1 MRERRRTFYVQAE
14 IRAVIVVVRL
24 PRDFGRDIEIFSDRR
39 RGRLPFEASARP
51 RIGAGYFTVAHGP
64 SEINHRQQVA
74 QREDGSSGSGHHIE
88 HLKFRRIAG
97 VAARHAQ
104 IAENELREK
113 GEIEAQEKGN
123 RSDAS
128 QKFRIQLAGNLGPPV
143 VQTADVTHHRAT
155 DHDVVE
161 VGDDEIGIVEMN
173 VQAETREEETGEAA
187 NEKKTDEAEG
197 VQHRSVVGNGT
208 FVERGGPVED
218 FDGRGNGDQ
227 IAEQREGKRSVGGL
241 ASEEHV
247 VGPDKE
253 ADYGDGDTGAGDK
266 RIAKDGL
273 AREGGNDF
281 ADDAHGRQNH
291 NVDGRMRVKPKQ
303 VLEENGVAAKL
314 RIEEAEVKHAL
325 HAGQQ
330 QSDGNHGCAQDE
342 NDAGGVLR
350 PDEERQA
357 EPGHARRAHGVHG
370 DDKVQTGENGREA
383 VDENAEDGGSDGG
396 IGIDAAEWRVKG
408 PASIQAA
415 GGEGIEDEAAT
426 DEINVPAQKIY
437 LGKGQILGT
446 NHDGQKEI
454 TQDGWDGWEQ
464 EQEDHGHAV
473 HGEELVVGFR
483 SNQKALGREQ
493 VNANHGGERAANE
506 EKESDRSEIQQS
518 DALVVSGKKP
528 RTDSVSGVEVVLARH
543 LIHRCWCGAHAYF
556 FPVAGAIPEPL
567 AGTGCDCK
575 DLTYE
580 VSAIICSS
588 VSCP

>member
-1 MRERRRTFYVQAE
+1 MRERRRTFYIQPE

-24 PRDFGRDIEIFSDRR
+24 PGDLGRDIEIFSDRR
-39 RGRLPFEASARP
+39 RGRLPFEASTGPGIR
-51 RIGAGYFTVAHGP
+51 AGYFTVAHGP

-74 QREDGSSGSGHHIE
+74 QREDGCSRRRHHIE

-97 VAARHAQ
+97 IAAGHAQ
-104 IAENELREK
+104 VTKNELREK
-113 GEIEAQEKGN
+113 SKIEAQEKSN
-123 RSDAS
+123 RSDAG
-128 QKFRIQLAGNLGPPV
+128 QKFRIQLAGNLWPPV
-143 VQTADVTHHRAT
+143 VQTADVTHHRSAN
-155 DHDVVE
+155 HDVVE
-161 VGDDEIGIVEMN
+161 VGDDEISVVKMN
-173 VQAETREEETGEAA
+173 VQAETGEEEAGEAA
-187 NEKKTDEAEG
+187 DEKKTDEAEG
-197 VQHRSVVGNGT
+197 VQHRGVVGNGA
-208 FVERGGPVED
+208 FVERGGPVKD
-218 FDGRGNGDQ
+218 FDRRRNGNEV
-227 IAEQREGKRSVGGL
+227 AEQREGERRVGGL
-241 ASEEHV
+241 TGEKHV
-247 VGPDKE
+247 VGPNEE

-273 AREGGNDF
+273 AREGWDDF

-291 NVDGRMRVKPKQ
+291 DVDGGMGVKPEQ
-303 VLEENGVAAKL
+303 VLEENRVAAEL

-325 HAGQQ
+325 HASEQ
-330 QSDGNHGCAQDE
+330 QSDGNYGCAEDE

-357 EPGHARRAHGVHG
+357 EPGHARRAHGVDG
-370 DDKVQTGENGREA
+370 DDEIQAGENGREA
-383 VDENAEDGGSDGG
+383 VDENAEDGGGDGG
-396 IGIDAAEWRVKG
+396 IGIDAAERRVKG

-415 GGEGIEDEAAT
+415 GGKGIEDEAAT
-426 DEINVPAQKIY
+426 DQVNVPAQKIY
-437 LGKGQILGT
+437 LGKGQILGA

-454 TQDGWDGWEQ
+454 TQDGRDGWDQ
-464 EQEDHGHAV
+464 EEEDHGHAV

-483 SNQKALGREQ
+483 SDQKALGREQ

-518 DALVVSGKKP
+518 DALMVSGKKP
-528 RTDSVSGVEVVLARH
+528 RTDSVSGVEVMLARH
-543 LIHRCWCGAHAYF
+543 LIHRSWCGAHTYF

-567 AGTGCDCK
+567 AGAGCDCK

>member
-1 MRERRRTFYVQAE
+1 MRERRRTFYIQAK

-24 PRDFGRDIEIFSDRR
+24 PSNFGRDIEIFSDRR

-104 IAENELREK
+104 IAENELREER
-113 GEIEAQEKGN
+113 EIEAQEKSD
-123 RSDAS
+123 RSDAG

-143 VQTADVTHHRAT
+143 VQTADITHHRSAN
-155 DHDVVE
+155 HDVVK
-161 VGDDEIGIVEMN
+161 VGDDEISIVEVN
-173 VQAETREEETGEAA
+173 VQAETGEEETGGTADE
-187 NEKKTDEAEG
+187 EKADEAEG

-208 FVERGGPVED
+208 FVERGGPVKD
-218 FDGRGNGDQ
+218 FDGRRNGNEV
-227 IAEQREGKRSVGGL
+227 AEQREGERGVGGL
-241 ASEEHV
+241 TGEKHV

-273 AREGGNDF
+273 AREGWDDF
-281 ADDAHGRQNH
+281 TDYAHGRQNH
-291 NVDGRMRVKPKQ
+291 NVDGRMRVKPEQ

-325 HAGQQ
+325 HTGEQ
-330 QSDGNHGCAQDE
+330 QSDGDHGRAEDE
-342 NDAGGVLR
+342 DDAGGVLR
-350 PDEERQA
+350 PDEERKA
-357 EPGHARRAHGVHG
+357 EPGHARRTHGVHG
-370 DDKVQTGENGREA
+370 DDEIQTGENGGEA
-383 VDENAEDGGSDGG
+383 VDEDAEDGGSDGR
-396 IGIDAAEWRVKG
+396 IGIDAAERRVEG

-415 GGEGIEDEAAT
+415 GGKGIKDEATT
-426 DEINVPAQKIY
+426 DQVNVPAQKID
-437 LGKGQILGT
+437 LGKGQILGA

-454 TQDGWDGWEQ
+454 TQDGGDGWDQ
-464 EQEDHGHAV
+464 EEEDHGHAV

-483 SNQKALGREQ
+483 SDQKALGREQ

-506 EKESDRSEIQQS
+506 EKESDRSEVQQS

-528 RTDSVSGVEVVLARH
+528 RTDSVSGVEVMLARH
-543 LIHRCWCGAHAYF
+543 LIHRCWCGAHNLF
-556 FPVAGAIPEPL
+556 LPRGWR
-567 AGTGCDCK
+567 D
-575 DLTYE
+575 
-580 VSAIICSS
+580 S
-588 VSCP
+588 